1 MLPIV
6 LAAYSEGNG
15 VIGRE
20 GRLPWPSIQVD
31 FKFMKYLT
39 TKYPS
44 GLIMG
49 RLTYESIGKP
59 LPKRTSI
66 VITSHDNENIH
77 DPNYSVLF
85 CKSLESAISICRS
98 LSLQPIIFGGA
109 AVYKEALERYK
120 CKLYLTEIYKIFQG
134 DAFFPLH
141 CIDHR
146 SLVNITPDVLKELS
160 IPENLH
166 RNKERPLEESE
177 IYLTQDGRHI
187 PLINTLYENGI
198 NYAFLTGYSTP
209 LSEK

>member
-1 MLPIV
+1 MLPVV

-20 GRLPWPSIQVD
+20 GRLPWPSIKVD
-31 FKFMKYLT
+31 FQFMKYLT
-39 TKYPS
+39 TKSPS

-66 VITSHDNENIH
+66 VITSQDKENIQ

-85 CKSLESAISICRS
+85 CKSLESAISICRN

-109 AVYKEALERYK
+109 AVYKEALKKYK
-120 CKLYLTEIYKIFQG
+120 CKLYLTEIYKRFEG
-134 DAFFPLH
+134 DAFFPLDL
-141 CIDHR
+141 IDKR
-146 SLVNITPDVLKELS
+146 SLLDITPDVLKELS

-166 RNKERPLEESE
+166 RNKVKNASEESE
-177 IYLTQDGRHI
+177 IYLTQDGRQI

-198 NYAFLTGYSTP
+198 NYSFLTGYSTP
-209 LSEK
+209 LC